1 MEVKFFLLS
10 IFFMIMGHIFKIKRW
25 GLLISVY
32 EKPVEYNLLNAMT
45 LGHTLNTIFPI
56 RIGDIVRVIWSGK
69 KLKNSYSFSLATVI
83 ADLFIDF
90 ITVGAIFFFSII
102 IRKGI
107 YYLERLPYF
116 YAFIFI
122 FIIPITF
129 LVIMWKKYIK
139 LFIKAIA
146 SIFNERIELSLL
158 YITYL
163 CLTSIKDI
171 FQKINKLKFLFLTFG
186 IWISYIMSYSLFT
199 KFMQQLGYRYSIF
212 DIFSKLFSG
221 ASLYNVEKEILPF
234 WIVYLLL
241 PLGICCIFSVILYIL
256 SKKENFYYRQTL
268 PQINSRER
276 LAFLKTYFS
285 NENRENIKAYLK
297 INKDVSIIE
306 DISAG
311 SNASTLLIM
320 KKDGKLFFR
329 KYAFNDDG
337 IKLKKQIEWIE
348 KHFEDIPLPII
359 AEKEE
364 GCNYVTYDMKNLGNT
379 VGMFKYIHTMPL
391 KNSWDIL
398 KNALEDIRKVHRKN
412 LRKSNEKDIE
422 KYISSKVISNL
433 KIIKTESKHIKNLEK
448 YRSIFVN
455 GIELPTLKNYS
466 KTLNTENLKS
476 IFKYDEY
483 SDIHGDLTIE
493 NIIGIL
499 DNNNIDTSINKKY
512 GEYYFIDPNTGNI
525 HNSPFLDYAKL
536 LQSLH
541 GNYEFLMTVSD
552 IKIEKN
558 HISFMVTESEAYVQ
572 LYQKYYSYLKEK
584 FSDRDII
591 SIFYHEII
599 HWLRLLPYKI
609 RKNDKLAVV
618 FYTKLL
624 KIIADVQEIENE
636 LKE

>member
-1 MEVKFFLLS
+1 MEVKIFLLS

-45 LGHTLNTIFPI
+45 LGHTLNTVFPI
-56 RIGDIVRVIWSGK
+56 RIGDIVRVMWAGK

-83 ADLFIDF
+83 ADLYIDF

-102 IRKGI
+102 SRKGI
-107 YYLERLPYF
+107 YYLEKIPYY

-139 LFIKAIA
+139 SFVKKVA

-163 CLTSIKDI
+163 CFTSIKDI
-171 FQKINKLKFLFLTFG
+171 FQKINKLKFIFLTFG
-186 IWISYIMSYSLFT
+186 IWTSYIISYSLFA
-199 KFMQQLGYRYSIF
+199 KFMQKKGENYSIF

-221 ASLYNVEKEILPF
+221 ASLYNIEKKILPY
-234 WIVYLLL
+234 WIIYLLL
-241 PLGICCIFSVILYIL
+241 PLGICLLFSLVLYVL
-256 SKKENFYYRQTL
+256 VKKENFYYRQTL

-285 NENRENIKAYLK
+285 NENRENIRAYLE
-297 INKDVSIIE
+297 INKDVLIIE

-311 SNASTLLIM
+311 SNASTLIVM
-320 KKDGKLFFR
+320 KKDGTLFFR

-348 KHFEDIPLPII
+348 KHFNDIPLPII
-359 AEKEE
+359 VEKEE
-364 GCNYVTYDMKNLGNT
+364 GYNYVTYDMKNLGNSI
-379 VGMFKYIHTMPL
+379 GMFKYIHTMPL
-391 KNSWDIL
+391 KESWNIL
-398 KNALEDIRKVHRKN
+398 KKALEDIQRLHKRN
-412 LRKSNEKDIE
+412 LRESNEKDIE
-422 KYISSKVISNL
+422 QYIKSKVVDNL
-433 KIIKTESKHIKNLEK
+433 KIILTESKYIKNLEK
-448 YRSIFVN
+448 YKSIFVN
-455 GIELPTLKNYS
+455 GVELPTLRNYD
-466 KTLNTENLKS
+466 KILNIEYLKS
-476 IFKYDEY
+476 IFNDDKY

-499 DNNNIDTSINKKY
+499 DNNIENLVAKKY
-512 GEYYFIDPNTGNI
+512 DEYYFIDPNTGNI
-525 HNSPFLDYAKL
+525 HDSPFLDYAKL

-541 GNYEFLMTVSD
+541 GNYEFLMNVSE

-558 HISFMVTESEAYVQ
+558 YINFMVTESDAYVQ

-584 FSDRDII
+584 FSNRDII
-591 SIFYHEII
+591 SIFFHEII

-609 RKNDKLAVV
+609 KKNDKLAVV

-636 LKE
+636 LKK

>member
-1 MEVKFFLLS
+1 MEVKIFLLS

-45 LGHTLNTIFPI
+45 LGHTLNTVFPI
-56 RIGDIVRVIWSGK
+56 RIGDIVRVMWAGK

-83 ADLFIDF
+83 ADLYIDF

-102 IRKGI
+102 SRKGI
-107 YYLERLPYF
+107 YYLEKIPYY

-129 LVIMWKKYIK
+129 LVIIWKKYIK
-139 LFIKAIA
+139 LFVKKVA

-163 CLTSIKDI
+163 CFTSIKDI
-171 FQKINKLKFLFLTFG
+171 FQKINKLKFIFLTFG
-186 IWISYIMSYSLFT
+186 IWTSYIISYSLFA
-199 KFMQQLGYRYSIF
+199 KFMQKKGENYSIF

-221 ASLYNVEKEILPF
+221 ASLYNIEKKILPY
-234 WIVYLLL
+234 WIIYLLL
-241 PLGICCIFSVILYIL
+241 PLGICLLFSLVLYVL
-256 SKKENFYYRQTL
+256 VKKENFYYRQTL

-285 NENRENIKAYLK
+285 NENRENMRAYLE
-297 INKDVSIIE
+297 INKDVLIIE

-311 SNASTLLIM
+311 SNASTLIVM
-320 KKDGKLFFR
+320 KKDGTLFFR

-348 KHFEDIPLPII
+348 KHFDDIPLPII
-359 AEKEE
+359 VEKEE
-364 GCNYVTYDMKNLGNT
+364 GYNYVTYDMKNLGNSI
-379 VGMFKYIHTMPL
+379 GMFKYIHTMPL
-391 KNSWDIL
+391 KESWNIL
-398 KNALEDIRKVHRKN
+398 KKALKDIQRLHKRN
-412 LRKSNEKDIE
+412 LRESNEKDIE
-422 KYISSKVISNL
+422 QYIKSKVVDNL
-433 KIIKTESKHIKNLEK
+433 KIILTESKYIKNLEK
-448 YRSIFVN
+448 YKSIFVN
-455 GIELPTLKNYS
+455 GVELPTLRNYD
-466 KTLNTENLKS
+466 KILNIEYLKS
-476 IFKYDEY
+476 IFNDDKY

-499 DNNNIDTSINKKY
+499 DNNIENLVGKKY
-512 GEYYFIDPNTGNI
+512 DEYYFIDPNTGNI
-525 HNSPFLDYAKL
+525 HDSPFLDYAKL

-541 GNYEFLMTVSD
+541 GNYEFLMNVSE

-558 HISFMVTESEAYVQ
+558 YINFMVTESDAYVQ

-584 FSDRDII
+584 FSNRDII
-591 SIFYHEII
+591 SIFFHEII

-609 RKNDKLAVV
+609 KKNDKLAVV

-624 KIIADVQEIENE
+624 KIIADVQEIEND
-636 LKE
+636 LKK

>member
-1 MEVKFFLLS
+1 M
-10 IFFMIMGHIFKIKRW
+10 
-25 GLLISVY
+25 
-32 EKPVEYNLLNAMT
+32 
-45 LGHTLNTIFPI
+45 
-56 RIGDIVRVIWSGK
+56 
-69 KLKNSYSFSLATVI
+69 
-83 ADLFIDF
+83 
-90 ITVGAIFFFSII
+90 
-102 IRKGI
+102 
-107 YYLERLPYF
+107 
-116 YAFIFI
+116 
-122 FIIPITF
+122 
-129 LVIMWKKYIK
+129 
-139 LFIKAIA
+139 
-146 SIFNERIELSLL
+146 
-158 YITYL
+158 
-163 CLTSIKDI
+163 
-171 FQKINKLKFLFLTFG
+171 
-186 IWISYIMSYSLFT
+186 
-199 KFMQQLGYRYSIF
+199 
-212 DIFSKLFSG
+212 
-221 ASLYNVEKEILPF
+221 
-234 WIVYLLL
+234 LL
-241 PLGICCIFSVILYIL
+241 PLGICCIFSLLFYFL

-285 NENRENIKAYLK
+285 NENKENIKAYLE

-348 KHFEDIPLPII
+348 KHSKDIPLPII
-359 AEKEE
+359 VEKEE
-364 GCNYVTYDMKNLGNT
+364 GYNYVTYDMKNLGYT
-379 VGMFKYIHTMPL
+379 VGMFRYIHTMPL

-398 KNALEDIRKVHRKN
+398 KNALEDIKKLHKKN
-412 LRKSNEKDIE
+412 LRNSNEKDIE
-422 KYISSKVISNL
+422 KYINSKVINNL
-433 KIIKTESKHIKNLEK
+433 KIIKTESKYIKNLEK
-448 YRSIFVN
+448 YRTIFVN
-455 GIELPTLKNYS
+455 GVELPTLKNYS
-466 KTLNTENLKS
+466 KILDIEYLKS
-476 IFKYDEY
+476 IFRYDEY

-499 DNNNIDTSINKKY
+499 DNNRDISINKEY

-525 HNSPFLDYAKL
+525 HDSPLLDYAKL

-558 HISFMVTESEAYVQ
+558 HINFMVTESDAYVQ
-572 LYQKYYSYLKEK
+572 LYQKYYSYLKEN
-584 FSDRDII
+584 FSNREII

-624 KIIADVQEIENE
+624 KIIVDVQEIEND
-636 LKE
+636 LKK

>member
-1 MEVKFFLLS
+1 MEVKIFLLS

-45 LGHTLNTIFPI
+45 LGHTLNTVFPI
-56 RIGDIVRVIWSGK
+56 RIGDIVRVMWAGK

-83 ADLFIDF
+83 ADLYIDF

-102 IRKGI
+102 SRKGI
-107 YYLERLPYF
+107 YYLEKIPYY

-139 LFIKAIA
+139 SFVKKVA

-163 CLTSIKDI
+163 CFTSIKDI
-171 FQKINKLKFLFLTFG
+171 FQKINKLKFIFLTFG
-186 IWISYIMSYSLFT
+186 IWTSYIISYSLFA
-199 KFMQQLGYRYSIF
+199 KFMQKKGENYSIF

-221 ASLYNVEKEILPF
+221 ASLYNIEKKILPY
-234 WIVYLLL
+234 WIIYLLL
-241 PLGICCIFSVILYIL
+241 PLGICLLFSLVLYVL
-256 SKKENFYYRQTL
+256 VKKENFYYRQTL

-285 NENRENIKAYLK
+285 NENRENIRAYLE
-297 INKDVSIIE
+297 INKDVLIIE

-311 SNASTLLIM
+311 SNASTLIVM
-320 KKDGKLFFR
+320 KKDGTLFFR

-348 KHFEDIPLPII
+348 KHFNDIPLPII
-359 AEKEE
+359 VEKEE
-364 GCNYVTYDMKNLGNT
+364 GYNYVTYDMKNLGNSI
-379 VGMFKYIHTMPL
+379 GMFKYIHTMPL
-391 KNSWDIL
+391 KESWNIL
-398 KNALEDIRKVHRKN
+398 KKALEDIQRLHKRN
-412 LRKSNEKDIE
+412 LRESNEKDIE
-422 KYISSKVISNL
+422 QYIKSKVIDNL
-433 KIIKTESKHIKNLEK
+433 KIILTESKYIKNLEK
-448 YRSIFVN
+448 YKSIFVN
-455 GIELPTLKNYS
+455 GVELPTLRNYV
-466 KTLNTENLKS
+466 KILNIEYLKA
-476 IFKYDEY
+476 IFKNDKY

-499 DNNNIDTSINKKY
+499 DNNIENLVGKQY

-525 HNSPFLDYAKL
+525 HDSPFLDYAKL

-541 GNYEFLMTVSD
+541 GNYEFLMNVSE

-558 HISFMVTESEAYVQ
+558 YINFMVTESDAYVQ
-572 LYQKYYSYLKEK
+572 LYQKYYSYLKEN
-584 FSDRDII
+584 FSNRDIM

-609 RKNDKLAVV
+609 KKNDKLAVV

-636 LKE
+636 LKK

>member
-1 MEVKFFLLS
+1 MEVKIFLLS

-45 LGHTLNTIFPI
+45 LGHTLNTVFPI
-56 RIGDIVRVIWSGK
+56 RIGDIVRVMWAGK

-83 ADLFIDF
+83 ADLYIDF

-102 IRKGI
+102 SRKGI
-107 YYLERLPYF
+107 YYLEKIPYY

-129 LVIMWKKYIK
+129 LVIIWKKYIK
-139 LFIKAIA
+139 LFVKKVA

-163 CLTSIKDI
+163 CFTSIKDI
-171 FQKINKLKFLFLTFG
+171 FQKINKLKFIFLTFG
-186 IWISYIMSYSLFT
+186 IWSSYIISYSLFA
-199 KFMQQLGYRYSIF
+199 KFMQKKEENYSIF

-221 ASLYNVEKEILPF
+221 ASLYNVEKKILPY
-234 WIVYLLL
+234 WIIYLLL
-241 PLGICCIFSVILYIL
+241 PLGICLLFSLVLYVL
-256 SKKENFYYRQTL
+256 VKKENFYYRQTL

-285 NENRENIKAYLK
+285 NENRENMRAYLE
-297 INKDVSIIE
+297 INKDVLIIE

-311 SNASTLLIM
+311 SNASTLIVM
-320 KKDGKLFFR
+320 KKDGTLFFR

-348 KHFEDIPLPII
+348 KHFDDIPLPII
-359 AEKEE
+359 VEKEE
-364 GCNYVTYDMKNLGNT
+364 GYNYVTYDMKNLGNSI
-379 VGMFKYIHTMPL
+379 GMFKYIHTMPL
-391 KNSWDIL
+391 KESWNIL
-398 KNALEDIRKVHRKN
+398 KKALKDIQRLHKRN
-412 LRKSNEKDIE
+412 LRESNEKDIE
-422 KYISSKVISNL
+422 QYIKSKVVDNL
-433 KIIKTESKHIKNLEK
+433 KIILTESKYIKNLEK
-448 YRSIFVN
+448 YKSIFVN
-455 GIELPTLKNYS
+455 GVELPTLRNYD
-466 KTLNTENLKS
+466 KILNIEYLKS
-476 IFKYDEY
+476 IFNDDKY

-499 DNNNIDTSINKKY
+499 DNNIENLVGKKY
-512 GEYYFIDPNTGNI
+512 DEYYFIDPNTGNI
-525 HNSPFLDYAKL
+525 HDSPFLDYAKL

-541 GNYEFLMTVSD
+541 GNYEFLMNVSE

-558 HISFMVTESEAYVQ
+558 YINFMVTESDAYVQ

-584 FSDRDII
+584 FSNRDII
-591 SIFYHEII
+591 SIFFHEII

-609 RKNDKLAVV
+609 KKNDKLAVV

-624 KIIADVQEIENE
+624 KIIADVQEIEND
-636 LKE
+636 LKK

>member
-1 MEVKFFLLS
+1 MEVKIFLLS

-56 RIGDIVRVIWSGK
+56 RIGDIVRIIWAGK

-83 ADLFIDF
+83 ADLYIDF

-102 IRKGI
+102 SRKGI
-107 YYLERLPYF
+107 FYLEKIPYY

-139 LFIKAIA
+139 LFVKKVA

-163 CLTSIKDI
+163 CFTSIKDI
-171 FQKINKLKFLFLTFG
+171 FQKINKLKFIFLTFG
-186 IWISYIMSYSLFT
+186 IWVSYIISYSLFA
-199 KFMQQLGYRYSIF
+199 KFMQKKGENYSIF

-221 ASLYNVEKEILPF
+221 ASLYNIEKKILPY
-234 WIVYLLL
+234 WIIYLLL
-241 PLGICCIFSVILYIL
+241 PLGICLLFSLVLYVL
-256 SKKENFYYRQTL
+256 VKKENFYYRQTL

-285 NENRENIKAYLK
+285 NENRENMRAYLE
-297 INKDVSIIE
+297 INKDVLIIE

-311 SNASTLLIM
+311 SNASTLIIM
-320 KKDGKLFFR
+320 KKNGTLFFR

-348 KHFEDIPLPII
+348 KHFDDIPLPII
-359 AEKEE
+359 VEKEE
-364 GCNYVTYDMKNLGNT
+364 GYNYVTYDMKNLGNSI
-379 VGMFKYIHTMPL
+379 GMFKYIHTMPL
-391 KNSWDIL
+391 KESWSIL
-398 KNALEDIRKVHRKN
+398 KKALEDIQRLHKRN
-412 LRKSNEKDIE
+412 LRESNEKDIE
-422 KYISSKVISNL
+422 QYINSKVVDNL
-433 KIIKTESKHIKNLEK
+433 KIILTESKYIKNLEK
-448 YRSIFVN
+448 YKSIYVN
-455 GIELPTLKNYS
+455 GVELPTLRNYV
-466 KTLNTENLKS
+466 KILNIEYLKA
-476 IFKYDEY
+476 IFKNDKY

-499 DNNNIDTSINKKY
+499 DNNIENLVGKKY
-512 GEYYFIDPNTGNI
+512 SEYYFIDPNTGNI
-525 HNSPFLDYAKL
+525 HDSPFLDYAKL

-541 GNYEFLMTVSD
+541 GNYEFLMNVSE

-558 HISFMVTESEAYVQ
+558 YINFMVTESDVYVQ
-572 LYQKYYSYLKEK
+572 LYRKYCSYLKEN
-584 FSDRDII
+584 FSNRDII

-609 RKNDKLAVV
+609 KKNDKLAIV

-636 LKE
+636 LKK

>member
-1 MEVKFFLLS
+1 MEVKIFLLS

-45 LGHTLNTIFPI
+45 LGHTLNTVFPI
-56 RIGDIVRVIWSGK
+56 RIGDIVRIIWAGK

-83 ADLFIDF
+83 ADLYIDF

-102 IRKGI
+102 SRKGI
-107 YYLERLPYF
+107 YYLEKIPYY

-139 LFIKAIA
+139 LFVKRVA

-163 CLTSIKDI
+163 CFTSIKDI
-171 FQKINKLKFLFLTFG
+171 FQKINKLKFIFLTFG
-186 IWISYIMSYSLFT
+186 IWTSYIISYSLFA
-199 KFMQQLGYRYSIF
+199 KFMQKKGENYSIF

-221 ASLYNVEKEILPF
+221 ASLYNIEKKILPY
-234 WIVYLLL
+234 WIIYLLL
-241 PLGICCIFSVILYIL
+241 PLGICLLFSLVLYVL
-256 SKKENFYYRQTL
+256 VKKENFYYRQTL

-285 NENRENIKAYLK
+285 NENRENIRAYLE
-297 INKDVSIIE
+297 INKDVLIIE
-306 DISAG
+306 DISAV
-311 SNASTLLIM
+311 SNASTLIVM
-320 KKDGKLFFR
+320 KKDGTLFFR

-348 KHFEDIPLPII
+348 KHFNDIPLPII
-359 AEKEE
+359 VEKEE
-364 GCNYVTYDMKNLGNT
+364 GYNYITYDMKNLGNSI
-379 VGMFKYIHTMPL
+379 GMFKYIHTMPL
-391 KNSWDIL
+391 KESWNIL
-398 KNALEDIRKVHRKN
+398 KKALEDIQRLHKRN
-412 LRKSNEKDIE
+412 LRESNEKDIE
-422 KYISSKVISNL
+422 QYIKSKVVDNL
-433 KIIKTESKHIKNLEK
+433 KIILTESKYIKNLEK
-448 YRSIFVN
+448 YKSIFVN
-455 GIELPTLKNYS
+455 GVELPTLRNYD
-466 KTLNTENLKS
+466 KILNIEYLKS
-476 IFKYDEY
+476 IFNDDKY

-499 DNNNIDTSINKKY
+499 DNNIENLVAKKY
-512 GEYYFIDPNTGNI
+512 DEYYFIDPNTGNI
-525 HNSPFLDYAKL
+525 HDSPFLDYAKL

-541 GNYEFLMTVSD
+541 GNYEFLMNVSE

-558 HISFMVTESEAYVQ
+558 YINFMVTESDAYVQ

-584 FSDRDII
+584 FSNRDII
-591 SIFYHEII
+591 SIFFHEII

-609 RKNDKLAVV
+609 KKNDKLAVV

-636 LKE
+636 LKK

>member
-1 MEVKFFLLS
+1 MEVKIFLLS

-45 LGHTLNTIFPI
+45 LGHTLNTVFPI
-56 RIGDIVRVIWSGK
+56 RIGDIVRVMWAGK

-83 ADLFIDF
+83 ADLYIDF

-102 IRKGI
+102 SRKGI
-107 YYLERLPYF
+107 YYLEKIPYY

-139 LFIKAIA
+139 LFVKKVA

-163 CLTSIKDI
+163 CFTSIKDI
-171 FQKINKLKFLFLTFG
+171 FQKINKLKFIFLTFG
-186 IWISYIMSYSLFT
+186 IWVSYIISYSLFA
-199 KFMQQLGYRYSIF
+199 KFMQKKGENYSIF

-221 ASLYNVEKEILPF
+221 ASLYNIEKKILPY
-234 WIVYLLL
+234 WIIYLLL
-241 PLGICCIFSVILYIL
+241 PLGICLLFSLVLYVL
-256 SKKENFYYRQTL
+256 VKKENFYYRQTL

-285 NENRENIKAYLK
+285 NENRENMRAYLE
-297 INKDVSIIE
+297 INKDVLIIE

-311 SNASTLLIM
+311 SNASTLIIM
-320 KKDGKLFFR
+320 KKNGTLFFR

-348 KHFEDIPLPII
+348 KHFDDIPLPII
-359 AEKEE
+359 VEKEE
-364 GCNYVTYDMKNLGNT
+364 GYNYVTYDMKNLGNSI
-379 VGMFKYIHTMPL
+379 GMFKYIHTMPL
-391 KNSWDIL
+391 KESWSIL
-398 KNALEDIRKVHRKN
+398 KKALEDIQRLHKRN
-412 LRKSNEKDIE
+412 LRESNEKDIE
-422 KYISSKVISNL
+422 QYINSKVVDNL
-433 KIIKTESKHIKNLEK
+433 KIILTESKYIKNLEK
-448 YRSIFVN
+448 YKSIYVN
-455 GIELPTLKNYS
+455 GVELPTLRNYV
-466 KTLNTENLKS
+466 KILNIEYLKA
-476 IFKYDEY
+476 IFKNDKY

-499 DNNNIDTSINKKY
+499 DNNIENLVGKKY

-525 HNSPFLDYAKL
+525 HDSPFLDYAKL

-541 GNYEFLMTVSD
+541 GNYEFLMNVSE

-558 HISFMVTESEAYVQ
+558 YINFMVTESDAYVQ
-572 LYQKYYSYLKEK
+572 LYRKYYSYLKEN
-584 FSDRDII
+584 FSNRDII

-609 RKNDKLAVV
+609 KKNDKLAVV

-636 LKE
+636 LKK

>member
-1 MEVKFFLLS
+1 MEVKIFLLS

-45 LGHTLNTIFPI
+45 LGHTLNTVFPI
-56 RIGDIVRVIWSGK
+56 RIGDIVRVMWAGK

-83 ADLFIDF
+83 ADLYIDF

-102 IRKGI
+102 SRKGI
-107 YYLERLPYF
+107 YYLEKIPYY

-129 LVIMWKKYIK
+129 LVIIWKKYIK
-139 LFIKAIA
+139 LFVKKVA

-163 CLTSIKDI
+163 CFTSIKDI
-171 FQKINKLKFLFLTFG
+171 FQKINKLKFIFLTFG
-186 IWISYIMSYSLFT
+186 IWSSYIISYSLFA
-199 KFMQQLGYRYSIF
+199 KFMQKKGENYSIF

-221 ASLYNVEKEILPF
+221 ASLYNVEKKILPY
-234 WIVYLLL
+234 WIIYLLL
-241 PLGICCIFSVILYIL
+241 PLGICLLFSLVLYVL
-256 SKKENFYYRQTL
+256 VKKENFYYRQTL

-285 NENRENIKAYLK
+285 NENRENMRAYLE
-297 INKDVSIIE
+297 INKDVLIIE

-311 SNASTLLIM
+311 SNASTLIVM
-320 KKDGKLFFR
+320 KKDGTLFFR

-348 KHFEDIPLPII
+348 KHFDDIPLPII
-359 AEKEE
+359 VEKEE
-364 GCNYVTYDMKNLGNT
+364 GYNYVTYDMKNLGNSI
-379 VGMFKYIHTMPL
+379 GMFKYIHTMPL
-391 KNSWDIL
+391 KESWNIL
-398 KNALEDIRKVHRKN
+398 KKALKDIQRLHKRN
-412 LRKSNEKDIE
+412 LRESNEKDIE
-422 KYISSKVISNL
+422 QYIKSKVVDNL
-433 KIIKTESKHIKNLEK
+433 KIILTESKYIKNLEK
-448 YRSIFVN
+448 YKSIFVN
-455 GIELPTLKNYS
+455 GVELPTLRNYD
-466 KTLNTENLKS
+466 KILNIEYLKS
-476 IFKYDEY
+476 IFNDDKY

-499 DNNNIDTSINKKY
+499 DNNIENLVGKKY
-512 GEYYFIDPNTGNI
+512 DEYYFIDPNTGNI
-525 HNSPFLDYAKL
+525 HDSPFLDYAKL

-541 GNYEFLMTVSD
+541 GNYEFLMNVSE

-558 HISFMVTESEAYVQ
+558 YINFMVTESDAYVQ

-584 FSDRDII
+584 FSNRDII
-591 SIFYHEII
+591 SIFFHEII

-609 RKNDKLAVV
+609 KKNDKLAVV

-624 KIIADVQEIENE
+624 KIIADVQEIEND
-636 LKE
+636 LKK

>member
-1 MEVKFFLLS
+1 MEVKIFLLS

-45 LGHTLNTIFPI
+45 LGHTLNTVFPI
-56 RIGDIVRVIWSGK
+56 RIGDIVRVMWAGK

-83 ADLFIDF
+83 ADLYIDF

-102 IRKGI
+102 SRKGI
-107 YYLERLPYF
+107 YYLEKIPYY

-139 LFIKAIA
+139 SFVKKVA

-163 CLTSIKDI
+163 CFTSIKDI
-171 FQKINKLKFLFLTFG
+171 FQKINKLKFIFLTFG
-186 IWISYIMSYSLFT
+186 IWTSYIISYSLFA
-199 KFMQQLGYRYSIF
+199 KFMQKKGENYSIF

-221 ASLYNVEKEILPF
+221 ASLYNIEKKILPY
-234 WIVYLLL
+234 WIIYLLL
-241 PLGICCIFSVILYIL
+241 PLGICLLFSLVLYVL
-256 SKKENFYYRQTL
+256 VKKENFYYRQTL

-285 NENRENIKAYLK
+285 NENRENMRAYLE
-297 INKDVSIIE
+297 INKDVLIIE

-311 SNASTLLIM
+311 SNASTLIVM
-320 KKDGKLFFR
+320 KKDGTLFFR

-348 KHFEDIPLPII
+348 KHFDDIPLPII
-359 AEKEE
+359 VEKEE
-364 GCNYVTYDMKNLGNT
+364 GYNYVTYDMKNLGNSI
-379 VGMFKYIHTMPL
+379 GMFKYIHTMPL
-391 KNSWDIL
+391 KESWNIL
-398 KNALEDIRKVHRKN
+398 KKALEDIQRLHKRN
-412 LRKSNEKDIE
+412 LRESNEKDIE
-422 KYISSKVISNL
+422 QYIKSKVIDNL
-433 KIIKTESKHIKNLEK
+433 KIILTESKYIKNLEK
-448 YRSIFVN
+448 YKSIFVN
-455 GIELPTLKNYS
+455 GVELPTLRNYD
-466 KTLNTENLKS
+466 KILNIEYLKS
-476 IFKYDEY
+476 IFNGDKY

-499 DNNNIDTSINKKY
+499 DNNIENLVGKKY
-512 GEYYFIDPNTGNI
+512 DEYYFIDPNTGNI
-525 HNSPFLDYAKL
+525 HDSPFLDYAKL

-541 GNYEFLMTVSD
+541 GNYEFLMNVSE

-558 HISFMVTESEAYVQ
+558 YINFMVTESDAYVQ
-572 LYQKYYSYLKEK
+572 LYRKYYSYLKEN
-584 FSDRDII
+584 FSNRDII

-609 RKNDKLAVV
+609 KKNDKLAVV

-636 LKE
+636 LKK

>member
-1 MEVKFFLLS
+1 M
-10 IFFMIMGHIFKIKRW
+10 
-25 GLLISVY
+25 
-32 EKPVEYNLLNAMT
+32 
-45 LGHTLNTIFPI
+45 
-56 RIGDIVRVIWSGK
+56 
-69 KLKNSYSFSLATVI
+69 
-83 ADLFIDF
+83 
-90 ITVGAIFFFSII
+90 
-102 IRKGI
+102 
-107 YYLERLPYF
+107 
-116 YAFIFI
+116 
-122 FIIPITF
+122 
-129 LVIMWKKYIK
+129 
-139 LFIKAIA
+139 
-146 SIFNERIELSLL
+146 L
-158 YITYL
+158 YI
-163 CLTSIKDI
+163 
-171 FQKINKLKFLFLTFG
+171 F
-186 IWISYIMSYSLFT
+186 
-199 KFMQQLGYRYSIF
+199 
-212 DIFSKLFSG
+212 
-221 ASLYNVEKEILPF
+221 
-234 WIVYLLL
+234 
-241 PLGICCIFSVILYIL
+241 

-285 NENRENIKAYLK
+285 NENRENIKAYLE

-348 KHFEDIPLPII
+348 EHFEDIPLPII
-359 AEKEE
+359 VEKEE
-364 GCNYVTYDMKNLGNT
+364 GYNYVTYDMKNLGNT

-398 KNALEDIRKVHRKN
+398 ENALEDIKKIHRKN
-412 LRKSNEKDIE
+412 LRKSNEEDIK
-422 KYISSKVISNL
+422 KYINSKVTNNL
-433 KIIKTESKHIKNLEK
+433 KIIKTESKYIKNLEK
-448 YRSIFVN
+448 YKTIFVN
-455 GIELPTLKNYS
+455 GVELPTLKNYF
-466 KTLNTENLKS
+466 KILNVEYLKS

-499 DNNNIDTSINKKY
+499 DNYTNTSINKKY
-512 GEYYFIDPNTGNI
+512 REYYFIDPNTGNI
-525 HNSPFLDYAKL
+525 HDSPFLDYAKL

-541 GNYEFLMTVSD
+541 GNYEFLMNISD

-558 HISFMVTESEAYVQ
+558 YINFMVTESDAYVQ
-572 LYQKYYSYLKEK
+572 LYQKYYLYLKEN
-584 FSDRDII
+584 FSNRDII

-636 LKE
+636 LKK

>member
-1 MEVKFFLLS
+1 MEVKIFLLS

-56 RIGDIVRVIWSGK
+56 RIGDIVRIIWAGK

-83 ADLFIDF
+83 ADLYIDF

-102 IRKGI
+102 SRKGI
-107 YYLERLPYF
+107 YYLEKIPYY

-129 LVIMWKKYIK
+129 LVIIWKKYIK
-139 LFIKAIA
+139 LFVKKVA

-163 CLTSIKDI
+163 CFTSIKDI
-171 FQKINKLKFLFLTFG
+171 FQKINKLKFIFLTFG
-186 IWISYIMSYSLFT
+186 IWSSYIISYSLFA
-199 KFMQQLGYRYSIF
+199 KFMQKKGENYSIF

-221 ASLYNVEKEILPF
+221 ASLYNIEKKILPY
-234 WIVYLLL
+234 WVIYLLL
-241 PLGICCIFSVILYIL
+241 PLGICLLFSLVLYVL
-256 SKKENFYYRQTL
+256 VKKENFYYRQTL

-285 NENRENIKAYLK
+285 NENRENMIAYLE
-297 INKDVSIIE
+297 INKDVLIIE

-311 SNASTLLIM
+311 SNASTLIIM
-320 KKDGKLFFR
+320 KKDGTLFFR

-348 KHFEDIPLPII
+348 KHFDDIPLPII
-359 AEKEE
+359 VEKEE
-364 GCNYVTYDMKNLGNT
+364 GYNYVTYDMKNLGNSI
-379 VGMFKYIHTMPL
+379 GMFKYIHTMPL
-391 KNSWDIL
+391 KESWSIL
-398 KNALEDIRKVHRKN
+398 KKALEDIQRLHKRN
-412 LRKSNEKDIE
+412 LRESNEKDIE
-422 KYISSKVISNL
+422 QYINSKVVDNL
-433 KIIKTESKHIKNLEK
+433 KIILTESKYIKNLEK
-448 YRSIFVN
+448 YKSIFVN
-455 GIELPTLKNYS
+455 GVELPTLRNYD
-466 KTLNTENLKS
+466 KILNIEYLKS
-476 IFKYDEY
+476 IFNDDKY

-499 DNNNIDTSINKKY
+499 DNNIENLVGKKY
-512 GEYYFIDPNTGNI
+512 DEYYFIDPNTGNI
-525 HNSPFLDYAKL
+525 HDSPFLDYAKL

-541 GNYEFLMTVSD
+541 GNYEFLMNVSE

-558 HISFMVTESEAYVQ
+558 YINFMVTESDAYVQ
-572 LYQKYYSYLKEK
+572 LYRKYYSYLKEN
-584 FSDRDII
+584 FSNRDII

-609 RKNDKLAVV
+609 KKNDKLAVV

-636 LKE
+636 LKK

>member
-1 MEVKFFLLS
+1 MEVKIFLLS

-32 EKPVEYNLLNAMT
+32 EKPIEYNLLNAMT
-45 LGHTLNTIFPI
+45 LGHTLNTVFPI
-56 RIGDIVRVIWSGK
+56 RIGDVVRIIWAGK

-83 ADLFIDF
+83 ADLYIDF

-102 IRKGI
+102 SRKGI
-107 YYLERLPYF
+107 YYLEKIPYY

-139 LFIKAIA
+139 LFVKTVA
-146 SIFNERIELSLL
+146 SIFNEIIELSLL

-163 CLTSIKDI
+163 CFTSIKDI
-171 FQKINKLKFLFLTFG
+171 FQKINKLKFIFLTFG
-186 IWISYIMSYSLFT
+186 IWTSYIISYSLFA
-199 KFMQQLGYRYSIF
+199 KFMQKKGENYSIF

-221 ASLYNVEKEILPF
+221 ASLYNIEKKILPY
-234 WIVYLLL
+234 WIIYLLL
-241 PLGICCIFSVILYIL
+241 PLGICLLFSLVLYVL
-256 SKKENFYYRQTL
+256 VKKENFYYRQTL

-285 NENRENIKAYLK
+285 NENRENMRAYLE
-297 INKDVSIIE
+297 INKDVLIIE

-311 SNASTLLIM
+311 SNASTLIVM
-320 KKDGKLFFR
+320 KKDGTLFFR

-348 KHFEDIPLPII
+348 KHSDDIPLPII
-359 AEKEE
+359 VEKEE
-364 GCNYVTYDMKNLGNT
+364 GYNYVTYDMKNLGNSI
-379 VGMFKYIHTMPL
+379 GMFKYIHTMPL
-391 KNSWDIL
+391 KESWNIL
-398 KNALEDIRKVHRKN
+398 KKALEDIQRLHKRN
-412 LRKSNEKDIE
+412 LRESNEKDIE
-422 KYISSKVISNL
+422 QYIKLKVVDNL
-433 KIIKTESKHIKNLEK
+433 KIILTESKYIKNLEK
-448 YRSIFVN
+448 YKSIFVN
-455 GIELPTLKNYS
+455 GVELPTLRNYD
-466 KTLNTENLKS
+466 KILNIEYLKS
-476 IFKYDEY
+476 IFNDDKY

-499 DNNNIDTSINKKY
+499 DNNIENLVGKKY
-512 GEYYFIDPNTGNI
+512 DEYYFIDPNTGNI
-525 HNSPFLDYAKL
+525 HDSPFLDYAKL

-541 GNYEFLMTVSD
+541 GNYEFLMNVSE

-558 HISFMVTESEAYVQ
+558 YINFMVTESDAYVQ

-584 FSDRDII
+584 FSNRDII
-591 SIFYHEII
+591 SIFFHEII

-609 RKNDKLAVV
+609 KKNDKLAVV

-636 LKE
+636 LKK

>member
-1 MEVKFFLLS
+1 MEVKIFLLS

-45 LGHTLNTIFPI
+45 LGHTLNTVFPI
-56 RIGDIVRVIWSGK
+56 RIGDIIRVMWAGK

-83 ADLFIDF
+83 ADLYIDF

-102 IRKGI
+102 SRKGI
-107 YYLERLPYF
+107 YYLEKIPYY

-139 LFIKAIA
+139 LFVKRVA

-163 CLTSIKDI
+163 CFTSIKDI
-171 FQKINKLKFLFLTFG
+171 FQKINKLKFIFLTFG
-186 IWISYIMSYSLFT
+186 IWTSYIISYSLFA
-199 KFMQQLGYRYSIF
+199 KFMQKKGENYSIF

-221 ASLYNVEKEILPF
+221 ASLYNIEKKILPY

-241 PLGICCIFSVILYIL
+241 PLGICLLFSLVLYVL
-256 SKKENFYYRQTL
+256 VKKENFYYRQTL

-285 NENRENIKAYLK
+285 NENRENMRAYLE
-297 INKDVSIIE
+297 INKDVLIIE

-311 SNASTLLIM
+311 SNASTLIVM
-320 KKDGKLFFR
+320 KKDGTLFFR

-348 KHFEDIPLPII
+348 KHFDDIPLPII
-359 AEKEE
+359 VEKEE
-364 GCNYVTYDMKNLGNT
+364 GYNYVTYDMKNLGNSI
-379 VGMFKYIHTMPL
+379 GMFKYIHTMPL
-391 KNSWDIL
+391 KESWNIL
-398 KNALEDIRKVHRKN
+398 KKALEDIQRLHKRN
-412 LRKSNEKDIE
+412 LRESNEKDIE
-422 KYISSKVISNL
+422 QYIKLKVVDNL
-433 KIIKTESKHIKNLEK
+433 KIILTESKYIKNLEK
-448 YRSIFVN
+448 YKSIFVN
-455 GIELPTLKNYS
+455 GVELPTLRNYD
-466 KTLNTENLKS
+466 KILNIEYLKS
-476 IFKYDEY
+476 IFNDDKY

-499 DNNNIDTSINKKY
+499 DNNIENLVGKKY
-512 GEYYFIDPNTGNI
+512 DEYYFIDPNTGNI
-525 HNSPFLDYAKL
+525 HDSPFLDYAKL

-541 GNYEFLMTVSD
+541 GNYEFLMNVSE
-552 IKIEKN
+552 IKIEKDYIN
-558 HISFMVTESEAYVQ
+558 FMVTESDAYVQ

-584 FSDRDII
+584 FSNRDII

-609 RKNDKLAVV
+609 KKNDKLAVV

-624 KIIADVQEIENE
+624 KIIADIQEIENE
-636 LKE
+636 LKK

>member
-1 MEVKFFLLS
+1 MEVKIFLLS

-45 LGHTLNTIFPI
+45 LGHTLNTVFPI
-56 RIGDIVRVIWSGK
+56 RIGDIVRVMWAGK

-83 ADLFIDF
+83 ADLYIDF

-102 IRKGI
+102 SRKGI
-107 YYLERLPYF
+107 YYLEKIPYY

-139 LFIKAIA
+139 SFVKKVA

-163 CLTSIKDI
+163 CFTSIKDI
-171 FQKINKLKFLFLTFG
+171 FQKINKLKFIFLTFG
-186 IWISYIMSYSLFT
+186 IWTSYIISYSLFA
-199 KFMQQLGYRYSIF
+199 KFMQKKGENYSIF

-221 ASLYNVEKEILPF
+221 ASLYNIEKKILPY
-234 WIVYLLL
+234 WIIYLLL
-241 PLGICCIFSVILYIL
+241 PLGICLLFSLVLYVL
-256 SKKENFYYRQTL
+256 VKKENFYYRQTL

-285 NENRENIKAYLK
+285 NENRENMRAYLE
-297 INKDVSIIE
+297 INKDVLIIE

-311 SNASTLLIM
+311 SNASTLIIM
-320 KKDGKLFFR
+320 KKDGTLFFR

-348 KHFEDIPLPII
+348 KHFNDIPLPII
-359 AEKEE
+359 VEKEE
-364 GCNYVTYDMKNLGNT
+364 GYNYVTYDMKNLGNSI
-379 VGMFKYIHTMPL
+379 GMFKYIHTMPL
-391 KNSWDIL
+391 KESWNIL
-398 KNALEDIRKVHRKN
+398 KKALEDIQRLHKRN
-412 LRKSNEKDIE
+412 LRESNEKDIE
-422 KYISSKVISNL
+422 QYIKSKVVDNL
-433 KIIKTESKHIKNLEK
+433 KIILTESKYIKNLEK
-448 YRSIFVN
+448 YKSIFVN
-455 GIELPTLKNYS
+455 GVELPTLRNYD
-466 KTLNTENLKS
+466 KILNIEYLKS
-476 IFKYDEY
+476 IFNDDKY

-499 DNNNIDTSINKKY
+499 DNNIENLVAKKY
-512 GEYYFIDPNTGNI
+512 DEYYFIDPNTGNI
-525 HNSPFLDYAKL
+525 HDSPFLDYAKL

-541 GNYEFLMTVSD
+541 GNYEFLMNVSE

-558 HISFMVTESEAYVQ
+558 YINFMVTESDAYVQ

-584 FSDRDII
+584 FSNRDII
-591 SIFYHEII
+591 SIFFHEII

-609 RKNDKLAVV
+609 KKNDKLAVV

-636 LKE
+636 LKK

>member
-1 MEVKFFLLS
+1 MEVKIFLLS

-45 LGHTLNTIFPI
+45 LGHTLNTVFPI
-56 RIGDIVRVIWSGK
+56 RIGDIVRIIWAGK

-83 ADLFIDF
+83 ADLYIDF

-102 IRKGI
+102 SRKGI
-107 YYLERLPYF
+107 YYLEKIPYY

-139 LFIKAIA
+139 LFVKRVA
-146 SIFNERIELSLL
+146 SIFNERTELSLL

-163 CLTSIKDI
+163 CFTSIKDI
-171 FQKINKLKFLFLTFG
+171 FQKINKLKFIFLTFG
-186 IWISYIMSYSLFT
+186 IWISYIISYSLFA
-199 KFMQQLGYRYSIF
+199 KFMQKKGENYSIF

-221 ASLYNVEKEILPF
+221 ASLYNIEKKILPY
-234 WIVYLLL
+234 WIIYLLL
-241 PLGICCIFSVILYIL
+241 PLGICLLFSLVLYVL
-256 SKKENFYYRQTL
+256 VKKENFYYRQTL

-285 NENRENIKAYLK
+285 NENRENMRAYLE
-297 INKDVSIIE
+297 INKDVLIIE

-311 SNASTLLIM
+311 SNASTLIVM
-320 KKDGKLFFR
+320 KRDGTLFFR

-348 KHFEDIPLPII
+348 KHFDDIPLPII
-359 AEKEE
+359 VEKEE
-364 GCNYVTYDMKNLGNT
+364 GYNYVTYDMKNLGNSI
-379 VGMFKYIHTMPL
+379 GMFKYIHTMPL
-391 KNSWDIL
+391 KESWNIL
-398 KNALEDIRKVHRKN
+398 KKVLEDIQRLHKRN
-412 LRKSNEKDIE
+412 LRESNEKDIE
-422 KYISSKVISNL
+422 QYIKLKVVDNL
-433 KIIKTESKHIKNLEK
+433 KIILTESKYIKNLEK
-448 YRSIFVN
+448 YKSIFVN
-455 GIELPTLKNYS
+455 GVELPTLRNYD
-466 KTLNTENLKS
+466 KILNIEYLKS
-476 IFKYDEY
+476 IFNDDKY

-499 DNNNIDTSINKKY
+499 DNNIGNLVGKKY
-512 GEYYFIDPNTGNI
+512 DEYYFIDPNTGNI
-525 HNSPFLDYAKL
+525 HDSPFLDYAKL

-541 GNYEFLMTVSD
+541 GNYEFLMNVSE
-552 IKIEKN
+552 IKIEKDYIN
-558 HISFMVTESEAYVQ
+558 FMVTESDAYVQ

-584 FSDRDII
+584 FSNRDII

-609 RKNDKLAVV
+609 KKNDKLAVV

-636 LKE
+636 LKK

>member
-1 MEVKFFLLS
+1 MEVKIFLLS

-45 LGHTLNTIFPI
+45 LGHTLNTVFPI
-56 RIGDIVRVIWSGK
+56 RIGDIVRVMWAGK

-83 ADLFIDF
+83 ADLYIDF

-102 IRKGI
+102 SRKGI
-107 YYLERLPYF
+107 YYLEKIPYY

-129 LVIMWKKYIK
+129 LVIIWKKYIK
-139 LFIKAIA
+139 LFVKKVA

-163 CLTSIKDI
+163 CFTSIKDI
-171 FQKINKLKFLFLTFG
+171 FQKINKLKFIFLTFG
-186 IWISYIMSYSLFT
+186 IWSSYIISYSLFA
-199 KFMQQLGYRYSIF
+199 KFMQKKGENYSIF

-221 ASLYNVEKEILPF
+221 ASLYNVEKKILPY
-234 WIVYLLL
+234 WIIYLLL
-241 PLGICCIFSVILYIL
+241 PLGICLLFSLVLYVL
-256 SKKENFYYRQTL
+256 VKKENFYYRQTL

-285 NENRENIKAYLK
+285 NENRENMRAYLE
-297 INKDVSIIE
+297 INKDVLIIE

-311 SNASTLLIM
+311 SNASTLIVM
-320 KKDGKLFFR
+320 KKDGTLFFR

-348 KHFEDIPLPII
+348 KHFDDIPLPII
-359 AEKEE
+359 VEKEE
-364 GCNYVTYDMKNLGNT
+364 GYNYVTYDMKNLGNSI
-379 VGMFKYIHTMPL
+379 GMFKYIHTMPL
-391 KNSWDIL
+391 KESWSIL
-398 KNALEDIRKVHRKN
+398 KKALKDIQRLHKRN
-412 LRKSNEKDIE
+412 LRESNEKDIE
-422 KYISSKVISNL
+422 QYIKSKVVDNL
-433 KIIKTESKHIKNLEK
+433 KIILTESKYIKNLEK
-448 YRSIFVN
+448 YKSIFVN
-455 GIELPTLKNYS
+455 GVELPTLRNYD
-466 KTLNTENLKS
+466 KILNIEYLKS
-476 IFKYDEY
+476 IFNDDKY

-499 DNNNIDTSINKKY
+499 DNNIENLVGKKY
-512 GEYYFIDPNTGNI
+512 DEYYFIDPNTGNI
-525 HNSPFLDYAKL
+525 HDSPFLDYAKL

-541 GNYEFLMTVSD
+541 GNYEFLMNVSE

-558 HISFMVTESEAYVQ
+558 YINFMVTESDAYVQ

-584 FSDRDII
+584 FSNRDII
-591 SIFYHEII
+591 SIFFHEII

-609 RKNDKLAVV
+609 KKNDKLAVV

-624 KIIADVQEIENE
+624 KIIADVQEIEND
-636 LKE
+636 LKK

>member
-1 MEVKFFLLS
+1 MEVKIFLLS

-56 RIGDIVRVIWSGK
+56 RIGDIVRIIWAGK

-83 ADLFIDF
+83 ADLYIDF

-102 IRKGI
+102 SRKGI
-107 YYLERLPYF
+107 YYLEKIPYY

-122 FIIPITF
+122 FIIPMTF

-139 LFIKAIA
+139 SFVKKVA

-163 CLTSIKDI
+163 CFTSIKDI
-171 FQKINKLKFLFLTFG
+171 FQKINKLKFIFLTFG
-186 IWISYIMSYSLFT
+186 IWTSYIISYSLFA
-199 KFMQQLGYRYSIF
+199 KFMQKKGENYSIF

-221 ASLYNVEKEILPF
+221 ASLYNIEKKILPY
-234 WIVYLLL
+234 WVIYLLL
-241 PLGICCIFSVILYIL
+241 PLGICLLFSLVLYVL
-256 SKKENFYYRQTL
+256 VKKENFYYRQTL

-285 NENRENIKAYLK
+285 NENRENMRAYLE
-297 INKDVSIIE
+297 INKDVLIIE

-311 SNASTLLIM
+311 SNASTLIIM
-320 KKDGKLFFR
+320 KKDGTLFFR

-348 KHFEDIPLPII
+348 KHFDDIPLPII
-359 AEKEE
+359 VEKEE
-364 GCNYVTYDMKNLGNT
+364 GYNYVTYDMKNLGNSI
-379 VGMFKYIHTMPL
+379 GMFKYIHTMPL
-391 KNSWDIL
+391 KESWSIL
-398 KNALEDIRKVHRKN
+398 KKVLEDIQRLHKRN
-412 LRKSNEKDIE
+412 LRESNEKDIE
-422 KYISSKVISNL
+422 QYINSKVVDNL
-433 KIIKTESKHIKNLEK
+433 KIILTESKYIKNLEK
-448 YRSIFVN
+448 YKSIYVN
-455 GIELPTLKNYS
+455 GVELPTLRNYV
-466 KTLNTENLKS
+466 KILNIEYLKA
-476 IFKYDEY
+476 IFKNDKY

-499 DNNNIDTSINKKY
+499 DNNIENLVGKKY

-525 HNSPFLDYAKL
+525 HDSPFLDYAKL

-541 GNYEFLMTVSD
+541 GNYEFLMNVSE

-558 HISFMVTESEAYVQ
+558 YINFMVTESDAYVQ
-572 LYQKYYSYLKEK
+572 LYRKYYSYLKEN
-584 FSDRDII
+584 FSNRDII

-624 KIIADVQEIENE
+624 KIIANVQEIENE
-636 LKE
+636 LKK

>member
-1 MEVKFFLLS
+1 MEVKIFLLS

-45 LGHTLNTIFPI
+45 LGHTLNTVFPI
-56 RIGDIVRVIWSGK
+56 RIGDIVRVMWAGK

-83 ADLFIDF
+83 ADLYIDF

-102 IRKGI
+102 SRKGI
-107 YYLERLPYF
+107 YYLEKIPYY

-139 LFIKAIA
+139 LFVKKVA

-163 CLTSIKDI
+163 CFTSIKDI
-171 FQKINKLKFLFLTFG
+171 FQKINKLKFIFLTFG
-186 IWISYIMSYSLFT
+186 IWTSYIISYSLFA
-199 KFMQQLGYRYSIF
+199 KFMQKKGENYSIF

-221 ASLYNVEKEILPF
+221 ASLYNIEKKILPY
-234 WIVYLLL
+234 WIIYLLL
-241 PLGICCIFSVILYIL
+241 PLGICLLFSLVLYVL
-256 SKKENFYYRQTL
+256 VKKENFYYRQTL

-285 NENRENIKAYLK
+285 NENRENMRAYLE
-297 INKDVSIIE
+297 INKDVLIIE

-311 SNASTLLIM
+311 SNASTLIVM
-320 KKDGKLFFR
+320 KKDGTLFFR

-348 KHFEDIPLPII
+348 KHFDDIPLPII
-359 AEKEE
+359 VEKEE
-364 GCNYVTYDMKNLGNT
+364 GYNYVTYDMKNLGNSI
-379 VGMFKYIHTMPL
+379 GMFKYIHTMPL
-391 KNSWDIL
+391 KESWNIL
-398 KNALEDIRKVHRKN
+398 KKALEDIQRLHKRN
-412 LRKSNEKDIE
+412 LRESNEKDIE
-422 KYISSKVISNL
+422 QYINSKVVDNL
-433 KIIKTESKHIKNLEK
+433 KIILTESKYIKNLEK
-448 YRSIFVN
+448 YKNIYVN
-455 GIELPTLKNYS
+455 GVELPTLRNYV
-466 KTLNTENLKS
+466 KILNIEYLKA
-476 IFKYDEY
+476 IFNDDKY

-499 DNNNIDTSINKKY
+499 DNNIENFVGKKY

-525 HNSPFLDYAKL
+525 HDSPFLDYAKL

-541 GNYEFLMTVSD
+541 GNYEFLMNVSE

-558 HISFMVTESEAYVQ
+558 YINFMVTESDVYVQ
-572 LYQKYYSYLKEK
+572 LYRKYYSYLKEN
-584 FSDRDII
+584 FSNRDII

-609 RKNDKLAVV
+609 KKNDKLAVV

-636 LKE
+636 LKK

>member
-10 IFFMIMGHIFKIKRW
+10 IFFMIMGHVFKIKRW

-45 LGHTLNTIFPI
+45 LGHTLNTVFPI
-56 RIGDIVRVIWSGK
+56 RIGDIVRVMWAGK

-83 ADLFIDF
+83 ADLYIDF

-102 IRKGI
+102 SRKGI
-107 YYLERLPYF
+107 YYLEKIPYY

-139 LFIKAIA
+139 SFVKKVA

-163 CLTSIKDI
+163 CFTSIKDI
-171 FQKINKLKFLFLTFG
+171 FQKINKLKFIFLTFG
-186 IWISYIMSYSLFT
+186 IWTSYIISYSLFA
-199 KFMQQLGYRYSIF
+199 KFMQKKGKNYSIF

-221 ASLYNVEKEILPF
+221 ASLYNIEKKILPY
-234 WIVYLLL
+234 WVIYLLL
-241 PLGICCIFSVILYIL
+241 PLGICLLFSLVLYVL
-256 SKKENFYYRQTL
+256 VKKENFYYRQTL

-285 NENRENIKAYLK
+285 NENRENMRAYLE
-297 INKDVSIIE
+297 INKDVLIIE

-311 SNASTLLIM
+311 SNASTLIIM
-320 KKDGKLFFR
+320 KKDGTLFFR

-348 KHFEDIPLPII
+348 KHFDDIPLPII
-359 AEKEE
+359 VEKEE
-364 GCNYVTYDMKNLGNT
+364 GYNYVTYDMKNLGNSI
-379 VGMFKYIHTMPL
+379 GMFKYIHTMPL
-391 KNSWDIL
+391 KESWSIL
-398 KNALEDIRKVHRKN
+398 KKALEDIQRLHKKN
-412 LRKSNEKDIE
+412 LRQSNEKDIE
-422 KYISSKVISNL
+422 QYINSKVVDNL
-433 KIIKTESKHIKNLEK
+433 KIILTESKYIKNLEK
-448 YRSIFVN
+448 YKSIYVN
-455 GIELPTLKNYS
+455 GVELPTLRNYV
-466 KTLNTENLKS
+466 KILNIEYLKA
-476 IFKYDEY
+476 IFKNDKY

-499 DNNNIDTSINKKY
+499 DNNIEKLVGKKY

-525 HNSPFLDYAKL
+525 HDSPFLDYAKL

-541 GNYEFLMTVSD
+541 GNYEFLMNVSE

-558 HISFMVTESEAYVQ
+558 YINFMVTESDAYVQ
-572 LYQKYYSYLKEK
+572 LYRKYYSYLKEN
-584 FSDRDII
+584 FSNRDII

-609 RKNDKLAVV
+609 KKNDKLAVV

-636 LKE
+636 LKK

>member
-45 LGHTLNTIFPI
+45 LGHTLNTVFPI
-56 RIGDIVRVIWSGK
+56 RIGDIVRVMWAGK

-83 ADLFIDF
+83 ADLYIDF
-90 ITVGAIFFFSII
+90 ITVGAIFFFLII
-102 IRKGI
+102 SRKGI
-107 YYLERLPYF
+107 YYLEKIPYY

-139 LFIKAIA
+139 SFVKKVA

-163 CLTSIKDI
+163 CFTSIKDI
-171 FQKINKLKFLFLTFG
+171 FQKINKLKFIFLTFG
-186 IWISYIMSYSLFT
+186 VWTSYIISYSLFA
-199 KFMQQLGYRYSIF
+199 KFMQKKGENYSIF

-221 ASLYNVEKEILPF
+221 ASLYNIEKKILPY
-234 WIVYLLL
+234 WIIYLLL
-241 PLGICCIFSVILYIL
+241 PLGICLLFSLVLYVL
-256 SKKENFYYRQTL
+256 VKKENFYYRQTL

-285 NENRENIKAYLK
+285 NENRENIRAYLE
-297 INKDVSIIE
+297 INKDVLIIE

-311 SNASTLLIM
+311 SNASTLIIM
-320 KKDGKLFFR
+320 KKDGTLFFR

-348 KHFEDIPLPII
+348 KHFDDIPLPII
-359 AEKEE
+359 VEKEE
-364 GCNYVTYDMKNLGNT
+364 GYNYVTYDMKNLGNSI
-379 VGMFKYIHTMPL
+379 GMFKYIHTMPL
-391 KNSWDIL
+391 KESWNIL
-398 KNALEDIRKVHRKN
+398 KKALEDIQRLHKRN
-412 LRKSNEKDIE
+412 LRESNEKDIE
-422 KYISSKVISNL
+422 QYIKSKVVDNL
-433 KIIKTESKHIKNLEK
+433 KIILTESKYIKNLEK
-448 YRSIFVN
+448 YKSIFVN
-455 GIELPTLKNYS
+455 GVELPTLRNYD
-466 KTLNTENLKS
+466 KILNIEYLKS
-476 IFKYDEY
+476 IFNDDKY

-499 DNNNIDTSINKKY
+499 DNNIENLVGKKY
-512 GEYYFIDPNTGNI
+512 DEYYFIDPNTGNI
-525 HNSPFLDYAKL
+525 HDSPFLDYAKL

-541 GNYEFLMTVSD
+541 GNYEFLMNVSE

-558 HISFMVTESEAYVQ
+558 YINFMITESDAYVQ
-572 LYQKYYSYLKEK
+572 LYQKYYSYLKEN
-584 FSDRDII
+584 FSNRDII

-609 RKNDKLAVV
+609 KKNDKLAVV

-636 LKE
+636 LKK

>member
-10 IFFMIMGHIFKIKRW
+10 IFFMVIGHIFKIKRW

-32 EKPVEYNLLNAMT
+32 EKPVEYNLLNAIT
-45 LGHTLNTIFPI
+45 LGHTLNTIFPV
-56 RIGDIVRVIWSGK
+56 RIGDIVRIIWAGR
-69 KLKNSYSFSLATVI
+69 KLKNSYSFSLATVM

-102 IRKGI
+102 TRRGI
-107 YYLERLPYF
+107 YYLEKIPYV

-129 LVIMWKKYIK
+129 LVIMCKKYIK
-139 LFIKAIA
+139 LLVKNIA
-146 SIFNERIELSLL
+146 SLFNERIELFLL

-163 CLTSIKDI
+163 CFTSIKDI

-186 IWISYIMSYSLFT
+186 IWVSYIMSYILFT
-199 KFMQQLGYRYSIF
+199 KFMQKLGYRYTIF

-221 ASLYNVEKEILPF
+221 ASLYNVEKKILPF

-241 PLGICCIFSVILYIL
+241 PLGICCIFSLLFYIL

-285 NENRENIKAYLK
+285 NENKENIKAYLE
-297 INKDVSIIE
+297 INKDISIIE

-348 KHFEDIPLPII
+348 KHSEDIPLPII
-359 AEKEE
+359 VEKEE
-364 GCNYVTYDMKNLGNT
+364 GYNYVTYDMKNLGYT
-379 VGMFKYIHTMPL
+379 VGMFRYIHTMPL

-398 KNALEDIRKVHRKN
+398 KNALEDIKKLHKKN
-412 LRKSNEKDIE
+412 LRNSNEKDIE
-422 KYISSKVISNL
+422 KYINSKVINNL
-433 KIIKTESKHIKNLEK
+433 KIIKTESKYIKNLEK
-448 YRSIFVN
+448 YRTIFVN
-455 GIELPTLKNYS
+455 GVELPTLKNYS
-466 KTLNTENLKS
+466 KILDIEYLKS
-476 IFKYDEY
+476 IFRYDEY

-499 DNNNIDTSINKKY
+499 DNNKDISINKEY

-525 HNSPFLDYAKL
+525 HDSPLLDYAKL

-558 HISFMVTESEAYVQ
+558 HINFMVTESDAYVQ
-572 LYQKYYSYLKEK
+572 LYQKYYSYLKEN
-584 FSDRDII
+584 FSNREII

-624 KIIADVQEIENE
+624 KIIVDVQEIEND
-636 LKE
+636 LKK

>member
-1 MEVKFFLLS
+1 MEVKIFLLS

-45 LGHTLNTIFPI
+45 LGHTLNTVFPI
-56 RIGDIVRVIWSGK
+56 RIGDIVRVMWAGK

-83 ADLFIDF
+83 ADLYIDF

-102 IRKGI
+102 SRKGI
-107 YYLERLPYF
+107 YYLEKIPYY

-139 LFIKAIA
+139 LFVKRVA

-163 CLTSIKDI
+163 CFTSIKDI
-171 FQKINKLKFLFLTFG
+171 FQKINKLKFIFLTFG
-186 IWISYIMSYSLFT
+186 IWTSYIISYSLFA
-199 KFMQQLGYRYSIF
+199 KFMQKKGENYSIF

-221 ASLYNVEKEILPF
+221 ASLYNIEKKILPY
-234 WIVYLLL
+234 WIIYLLL
-241 PLGICCIFSVILYIL
+241 PLGICLLFSLVLYVL
-256 SKKENFYYRQTL
+256 VKKENFYYRQTL

-285 NENRENIKAYLK
+285 NENRENMRAYLE
-297 INKDVSIIE
+297 INKDVLIIE

-311 SNASTLLIM
+311 SNASTLIIM
-320 KKDGKLFFR
+320 KKDGTLFFR

-348 KHFEDIPLPII
+348 KHFDDIPLPII
-359 AEKEE
+359 VEKEE
-364 GCNYVTYDMKNLGNT
+364 GYNYVTYDMKNLGNSI
-379 VGMFKYIHTMPL
+379 GMFKYIHTMPL
-391 KNSWDIL
+391 KESWSIL
-398 KNALEDIRKVHRKN
+398 KKALEDIQRLHKRN
-412 LRKSNEKDIE
+412 LRESNEKDIE
-422 KYISSKVISNL
+422 QYINSKVVDNL
-433 KIIKTESKHIKNLEK
+433 KIILTESKYIKNLEK
-448 YRSIFVN
+448 YKSIFVN
-455 GIELPTLKNYS
+455 GVELPTLRNYD
-466 KTLNTENLKS
+466 KILNIEYLKS
-476 IFKYDEY
+476 IFNDDKY

-499 DNNNIDTSINKKY
+499 DNNIENLVGKKY
-512 GEYYFIDPNTGNI
+512 DEYYFIDPNTGNI
-525 HNSPFLDYAKL
+525 HDSPFLDYAKL

-541 GNYEFLMTVSD
+541 GNYEFLMNVSE

-558 HISFMVTESEAYVQ
+558 YINFMVTESDAYVQ

-584 FSDRDII
+584 FSNRDII
-591 SIFYHEII
+591 SIFFHEII

-609 RKNDKLAVV
+609 KKNDKLAVV

-636 LKE
+636 LKK

>member
-1 MEVKFFLLS
+1 MEVKIFLLS

-45 LGHTLNTIFPI
+45 LGHTLNTVFPI
-56 RIGDIVRVIWSGK
+56 RIGDIVRVMWAGK

-83 ADLFIDF
+83 ADLYIDF

-102 IRKGI
+102 SRKGI
-107 YYLERLPYF
+107 YYLEKIPYY

-129 LVIMWKKYIK
+129 LVIIWKKYIK
-139 LFIKAIA
+139 LFVKKVA

-163 CLTSIKDI
+163 CFTSIKDI
-171 FQKINKLKFLFLTFG
+171 FQKINKLKFIFLTFG
-186 IWISYIMSYSLFT
+186 IWSSYIISYSLFA
-199 KFMQQLGYRYSIF
+199 KFMQKKGENYSIF

-221 ASLYNVEKEILPF
+221 ASLYNVEKKILPY
-234 WIVYLLL
+234 WIIYLLL
-241 PLGICCIFSVILYIL
+241 PLGICLLFSLVLYVL
-256 SKKENFYYRQTL
+256 VKKENFYYRQTL

-285 NENRENIKAYLK
+285 NENRENMRAYLE
-297 INKDVSIIE
+297 INKDVLIIE

-311 SNASTLLIM
+311 SNASTLIIM
-320 KKDGKLFFR
+320 KKDGTLFFR

-348 KHFEDIPLPII
+348 KHFDDIPLPII
-359 AEKEE
+359 VEKEE
-364 GCNYVTYDMKNLGNT
+364 GYNYVTYDMKNLGNSI
-379 VGMFKYIHTMPL
+379 GMFKYIHTMPL
-391 KNSWDIL
+391 KESWNIL
-398 KNALEDIRKVHRKN
+398 KKALEDIQRLHKRN
-412 LRKSNEKDIE
+412 LRESNEKDIE
-422 KYISSKVISNL
+422 QYIKSKVVDNL
-433 KIIKTESKHIKNLEK
+433 KIILTESKYIKNLEK
-448 YRSIFVN
+448 YKSIFVN
-455 GIELPTLKNYS
+455 GVELPTLRNYD
-466 KTLNTENLKS
+466 KILNIEYLKS
-476 IFKYDEY
+476 IFNDDKY

-499 DNNNIDTSINKKY
+499 DNNIENLVGKKY
-512 GEYYFIDPNTGNI
+512 DEYYFIDPNTGNI
-525 HNSPFLDYAKL
+525 HDSPFLDYAKL

-541 GNYEFLMTVSD
+541 GNYEFLMNVSE
-552 IKIEKN
+552 IKIKKN
-558 HISFMVTESEAYVQ
+558 YINFMITESDAYVQ

-584 FSDRDII
+584 FSNRDII

-609 RKNDKLAVV
+609 KKNDKLAVV

-636 LKE
+636 LKK

>member
-45 LGHTLNTIFPI
+45 LGHTLNTVFPI
-56 RIGDIVRVIWSGK
+56 RIGDIVRVMWAGK

-83 ADLFIDF
+83 ADLYIDF

-102 IRKGI
+102 SRKGI
-107 YYLERLPYF
+107 YYLEKIPYY

-139 LFIKAIA
+139 SFVKKVA

-163 CLTSIKDI
+163 CFTSIKDI
-171 FQKINKLKFLFLTFG
+171 FQKINKLKFIFLTFG
-186 IWISYIMSYSLFT
+186 VWTSYIISYSLFA
-199 KFMQQLGYRYSIF
+199 KFMQKKGENYSIF

-221 ASLYNVEKEILPF
+221 ASLYNIEKKILPY
-234 WIVYLLL
+234 WIIYLLL
-241 PLGICCIFSVILYIL
+241 PLGICLLFSLVLYVL
-256 SKKENFYYRQTL
+256 VKKENFYYRQTL

-285 NENRENIKAYLK
+285 NENRENIRAYLE
-297 INKDVSIIE
+297 INKDVLIIE

-311 SNASTLLIM
+311 SNASTLIIM
-320 KKDGKLFFR
+320 KKDGTLFFR

-348 KHFEDIPLPII
+348 KHFDDIPLPII
-359 AEKEE
+359 VEKEE
-364 GCNYVTYDMKNLGNT
+364 GYNYVTYDMKNLGNSI
-379 VGMFKYIHTMPL
+379 GMFKYIHTMPL
-391 KNSWDIL
+391 KESWNIL
-398 KNALEDIRKVHRKN
+398 KKALEDIQRLHKRN
-412 LRKSNEKDIE
+412 LRESNEKDIE
-422 KYISSKVISNL
+422 QYIKSKVVDNL
-433 KIIKTESKHIKNLEK
+433 KIILTESKYIKNLEK
-448 YRSIFVN
+448 YKSIFVN
-455 GIELPTLKNYS
+455 GVELPTLRNYD
-466 KTLNTENLKS
+466 KILNIEYLKS
-476 IFKYDEY
+476 IFNDDKY

-499 DNNNIDTSINKKY
+499 DNNIENLVGKKY
-512 GEYYFIDPNTGNI
+512 DEYYFIDPNTGNI
-525 HNSPFLDYAKL
+525 HDSPFLDYAKL

-541 GNYEFLMTVSD
+541 GNYEFLMNVSE

-558 HISFMVTESEAYVQ
+558 YINFMITESDAYVQ
-572 LYQKYYSYLKEK
+572 LYQKYYSYLKEN
-584 FSDRDII
+584 FSNRDII

-609 RKNDKLAVV
+609 KKNDKLAVV

-636 LKE
+636 LKK

>member
-1 MEVKFFLLS
+1 
-10 IFFMIMGHIFKIKRW
+10 MGHIFKIKRW

-45 LGHTLNTIFPI
+45 LGHTLNTVFPI
-56 RIGDIVRVIWSGK
+56 RIGDIVRVMWAGK

-83 ADLFIDF
+83 ADLYIDF

-102 IRKGI
+102 SRKGI
-107 YYLERLPYF
+107 YYLEKIPYY

-139 LFIKAIA
+139 SFVKKVA

-163 CLTSIKDI
+163 CFTSIKDI
-171 FQKINKLKFLFLTFG
+171 FQKINKLKFIFLTFG
-186 IWISYIMSYSLFT
+186 VWTSYIISYSLFA
-199 KFMQQLGYRYSIF
+199 KFMQKKGENYSIF

-221 ASLYNVEKEILPF
+221 ASLYNIEKKILPY
-234 WIVYLLL
+234 WIIYLLL
-241 PLGICCIFSVILYIL
+241 PLGICLLFSLVLYVL
-256 SKKENFYYRQTL
+256 VKKENFYYRQTL

-285 NENRENIKAYLK
+285 NENRENIRAYLE
-297 INKDVSIIE
+297 INKDVLIIE

-311 SNASTLLIM
+311 SNASTLIIM
-320 KKDGKLFFR
+320 KKDGTLFFR

-348 KHFEDIPLPII
+348 KHFDDIPLPII
-359 AEKEE
+359 VEKEE
-364 GCNYVTYDMKNLGNT
+364 GYNYVTYDMKNLGNSI
-379 VGMFKYIHTMPL
+379 GMFKYIHTMPL
-391 KNSWDIL
+391 KESWNIL
-398 KNALEDIRKVHRKN
+398 KKALEDIQRLHKRN
-412 LRKSNEKDIE
+412 LRESNEKDIE
-422 KYISSKVISNL
+422 QYIKSKVVDNL
-433 KIIKTESKHIKNLEK
+433 KIILTESKYIKNLEK
-448 YRSIFVN
+448 YKSIFVN
-455 GIELPTLKNYS
+455 GVELPTLRNYD
-466 KTLNTENLKS
+466 KILNIEYLKS
-476 IFKYDEY
+476 IFNDDKY

-499 DNNNIDTSINKKY
+499 DNNIENLVGKKY
-512 GEYYFIDPNTGNI
+512 DEYYFIDPNTGNI
-525 HNSPFLDYAKL
+525 HDSPFLDYAKL

-541 GNYEFLMTVSD
+541 GNYEFLMNVSE

-558 HISFMVTESEAYVQ
+558 YINFMITESDAYVQ
-572 LYQKYYSYLKEK
+572 LYQKYYSYLKEN
-584 FSDRDII
+584 FSNRDII

-609 RKNDKLAVV
+609 KKNDKLAVV

-636 LKE
+636 LKK

>member
-1 MEVKFFLLS
+1 MEVKIFLIS

-45 LGHTLNTIFPI
+45 LGHTLNTVFPI
-56 RIGDIVRVIWSGK
+56 RIGDIVRVMWAGK

-83 ADLFIDF
+83 ADLYIDF

-102 IRKGI
+102 SRKGI
-107 YYLERLPYF
+107 YYLEKIPYY

-129 LVIMWKKYIK
+129 LVIIWKKYIK
-139 LFIKAIA
+139 LFVKKVA

-163 CLTSIKDI
+163 CFTSIKDI
-171 FQKINKLKFLFLTFG
+171 FQKINKLKFIFLTFG
-186 IWISYIMSYSLFT
+186 IWSSYIISYSLFA
-199 KFMQQLGYRYSIF
+199 KFMQKKGENYSIF

-221 ASLYNVEKEILPF
+221 ASLYNVEKKILPY
-234 WIVYLLL
+234 WIIYLLL
-241 PLGICCIFSVILYIL
+241 PLGICLLFSLVLYVL
-256 SKKENFYYRQTL
+256 VKKENFYYRQTL

-285 NENRENIKAYLK
+285 NENRENMRAYLE
-297 INKDVSIIE
+297 INKDVLIIE

-311 SNASTLLIM
+311 SNASTLIVM
-320 KKDGKLFFR
+320 KKDGTLFFR

-348 KHFEDIPLPII
+348 KHFDDIPLPII
-359 AEKEE
+359 VEKEE
-364 GCNYVTYDMKNLGNT
+364 GYNYVTYDMKNLGNSI
-379 VGMFKYIHTMPL
+379 GMFKYIHTMPL
-391 KNSWDIL
+391 KESWNIL
-398 KNALEDIRKVHRKN
+398 KKALKDIQRLHKRN
-412 LRKSNEKDIE
+412 LRESNEKDIE
-422 KYISSKVISNL
+422 QYIKSKVVDNL
-433 KIIKTESKHIKNLEK
+433 KIILTESKYIKNLEK
-448 YRSIFVN
+448 YKSIFVN
-455 GIELPTLKNYS
+455 GVELPTLRNYD
-466 KTLNTENLKS
+466 KILNIEYLKS
-476 IFKYDEY
+476 IFNDDKY

-499 DNNNIDTSINKKY
+499 DNNIENLVGKKY
-512 GEYYFIDPNTGNI
+512 DEYYFIDPNTGNI
-525 HNSPFLDYAKL
+525 HDSPFLDYAKL

-541 GNYEFLMTVSD
+541 GNYEFLMNVSE

-558 HISFMVTESEAYVQ
+558 YINFMVTESDAYVQ

-584 FSDRDII
+584 FSNRDII
-591 SIFYHEII
+591 SIFFHEII

-609 RKNDKLAVV
+609 KKNDKLAVV

-624 KIIADVQEIENE
+624 KIIADVQEIEND
-636 LKE
+636 LKK

>member
-56 RIGDIVRVIWSGK
+56 RIGDIVRIIWAGK

-102 IRKGI
+102 TRRGI
-107 YYLERLPYF
+107 YYLEKISYF

-129 LVIMWKKYIK
+129 FVIICKKYIK
-139 LFIKAIA
+139 LFVKNIA
-146 SIFNERIELSLL
+146 SIFNERIELFLL

-163 CLTSIKDI
+163 CFTSIKDI
-171 FQKINKLKFLFLTFG
+171 FQKINKLKFFFLTFG
-186 IWISYIMSYSLFT
+186 IWTSYIMSYSLFT
-199 KFMQQLGYRYSIF
+199 KFMQNIGYNYTIF

-221 ASLYNVEKEILPF
+221 ASLYNVEKKILPF

-241 PLGICCIFSVILYIL
+241 PLGICWIFSLLLYIL
-256 SKKENFYYRQTL
+256 FKKENFYYRQTL
-268 PQINSRER
+268 PQINSREK

-285 NENRENIKAYLK
+285 NENRENIKAYLE

-348 KHFEDIPLPII
+348 EHFEDIPLPII
-359 AEKEE
+359 VEKEE
-364 GCNYVTYDMKNLGNT
+364 GYNYVTYDMKSLGNT

-391 KNSWDIL
+391 KNSWNIL
-398 KNALEDIRKVHRKN
+398 KNALEDIKKIHRKN
-412 LRKSNEKDIE
+412 LRKSNEEDIE
-422 KYISSKVISNL
+422 KYINSKVINNL

-448 YRSIFVN
+448 YRTVFVN
-455 GIELPTLKNYS
+455 GVELPTLKNYS
-466 KTLNTENLKS
+466 KILNAEYLKS

-499 DNNNIDTSINKKY
+499 DNYTDISINKKY
-512 GEYYFIDPNTGNI
+512 GKYYFIDPNTGNI
-525 HNSPFLDYAKL
+525 HDSPFLDYAKL
-536 LQSLH
+536 LQSLY
-541 GNYEFLMTVSD
+541 GNYEFLMNVSD

-558 HISFMVTESEAYVQ
+558 YVNFMVTESDAYVKI
-572 LYQKYYSYLKEK
+572 YQKYYSYLKEN
-584 FSDRDII
+584 FSNRDII

-599 HWLRLLPYKI
+599 HWLRLMPYKI

-636 LKE
+636 LKK

>member
-1 MEVKFFLLS
+1 MEVKIFLLS

-45 LGHTLNTIFPI
+45 LGHTLNTVFPI
-56 RIGDIVRVIWSGK
+56 RIGDIVRIIWAGK

-83 ADLFIDF
+83 ADLYIDF

-102 IRKGI
+102 SRKGI
-107 YYLERLPYF
+107 YYLEKIPYY

-129 LVIMWKKYIK
+129 LAIMWKKYIK
-139 LFIKAIA
+139 LFVKKVA

-163 CLTSIKDI
+163 CFTSIKDI
-171 FQKINKLKFLFLTFG
+171 FQKINKLKFIFLTFG
-186 IWISYIMSYSLFT
+186 IWASYIISYSLFA
-199 KFMQQLGYRYSIF
+199 KFMQKKGENYSIF

-221 ASLYNVEKEILPF
+221 ASLYNVEKKILPY
-234 WIVYLLL
+234 WIIYLLL
-241 PLGICCIFSVILYIL
+241 PLGICLLFSLVLYVL
-256 SKKENFYYRQTL
+256 VKKENFYYRQTL

-285 NENRENIKAYLK
+285 NENRENMRAYLE
-297 INKDVSIIE
+297 INKDVLIIE

-311 SNASTLLIM
+311 SNASTLIVM
-320 KKDGKLFFR
+320 KQDGTLFFR

-348 KHFEDIPLPII
+348 KHFDDIPLPII
-359 AEKEE
+359 VEKEE
-364 GCNYVTYDMKNLGNT
+364 GYNYVTYDMKNLGNSI
-379 VGMFKYIHTMPL
+379 GMFKYIHTMPL
-391 KNSWDIL
+391 KESWNIL
-398 KNALEDIRKVHRKN
+398 KKALEDIQRLHKRN
-412 LRKSNEKDIE
+412 LRESNEKDIE
-422 KYISSKVISNL
+422 QYIKSKVVDNL
-433 KIIKTESKHIKNLEK
+433 KIILTESKYIKNLEK
-448 YRSIFVN
+448 YKSIFVN
-455 GIELPTLKNYS
+455 GVELPTLKNYD
-466 KTLNTENLKS
+466 KILNIEYLKS
-476 IFKYDEY
+476 IFNGDKY

-499 DNNNIDTSINKKY
+499 DNNIENLVGKKY
-512 GEYYFIDPNTGNI
+512 DEYYFIDPNTGNI
-525 HNSPFLDYAKL
+525 HDSPFLDYAKL

-541 GNYEFLMTVSD
+541 GNYEFLMNVSE

-558 HISFMVTESEAYVQ
+558 YINFMVTESDAYVQ

-584 FSDRDII
+584 FSNRDII
-591 SIFYHEII
+591 SIFFHEII

-609 RKNDKLAVV
+609 KKNDKLAVV

-636 LKE
+636 LKK

>member
-1 MEVKFFLLS
+1 MEVKIFLLS

-56 RIGDIVRVIWSGK
+56 RIGDIVRIIWAGK

-83 ADLFIDF
+83 ADLYIDF

-102 IRKGI
+102 SRKGI
-107 YYLERLPYF
+107 YYLEKIPYY

-122 FIIPITF
+122 LIIPITF

-139 LFIKAIA
+139 LFVKKVA

-163 CLTSIKDI
+163 CFTSIKDI
-171 FQKINKLKFLFLTFG
+171 FQKINKLKFIFLTFG
-186 IWISYIMSYSLFT
+186 IWSSYIISYSLFA
-199 KFMQQLGYRYSIF
+199 KFMQKKGENYSIF
-212 DIFSKLFSG
+212 DILSKLFSG
-221 ASLYNVEKEILPF
+221 ASLYNVEKKILPY
-234 WIVYLLL
+234 WIIYLLL
-241 PLGICCIFSVILYIL
+241 PLGICLLFSLVLYVL
-256 SKKENFYYRQTL
+256 VKKENFYYRQTL

-285 NENRENIKAYLK
+285 NENRENMRAYLE
-297 INKDVSIIE
+297 INKDVLIIE

-311 SNASTLLIM
+311 SNASTLIVM
-320 KKDGKLFFR
+320 KKDGTLFFR

-348 KHFEDIPLPII
+348 KHFDDIPLPII
-359 AEKEE
+359 VEKEE
-364 GCNYVTYDMKNLGNT
+364 GYNYVTYDMKNLGNSI
-379 VGMFKYIHTMPL
+379 GMFKYIHTMPL
-391 KNSWDIL
+391 KESWNIL
-398 KNALEDIRKVHRKN
+398 KKALKDIQRLHKRN
-412 LRKSNEKDIE
+412 LRESNEKDIE
-422 KYISSKVISNL
+422 QYIKSKVVDNL
-433 KIIKTESKHIKNLEK
+433 KIILTESKYIKNLEK
-448 YRSIFVN
+448 YKSIFVN
-455 GIELPTLKNYS
+455 GVELPTLRNYD
-466 KTLNTENLKS
+466 KILNIEYLKS
-476 IFKYDEY
+476 IFNDDKY

-499 DNNNIDTSINKKY
+499 DNNIENLVGKKY
-512 GEYYFIDPNTGNI
+512 DEYYFIDPNTGNI
-525 HNSPFLDYAKL
+525 HDSPFLDYAKL

-541 GNYEFLMTVSD
+541 GNYEFLMNVSE

-558 HISFMVTESEAYVQ
+558 YINFMVTESDAYVQ

-584 FSDRDII
+584 FSNRDII
-591 SIFYHEII
+591 SIFFHEII

-609 RKNDKLAVV
+609 KKM
-618 FYTKLL
+618 
-624 KIIADVQEIENE
+624 IS
-636 LKE
+636 